1 MHCLLSLLLTY
12 CCSKVGQSCDP
23 HRGSQGMEG
32 LKKLLTGILHFGKR
46 KKGDDVFLSKQNG
59 ETRDICRWKRDSFSS
74 EVEIT
79 REIVWIKILKKRVL
93 KKI

>member
-1 MHCLLSLLLTY
+1 
-12 CCSKVGQSCDP
+12 
-23 HRGSQGMEG
+23 MEG